1 MTDEPHATASRAPS
15 SAWVEPPD
23 PRPRIAELERQITE
37 LAGHLNAAQHRF
49 LMLIAQFDRISGWN
63 GGGTLSCAHWLN
75 WKCGIDLGAAREK
88 VRVAHALQALPMISA
103 AMAAGELSYSKVR
116 ALTRVATA
124 EIESDLLMM
133 ARHGTAQHVERLVRG
148 YRRAQ
153 EATERGR
160 EAQQWAE
167 RAVNWFH
174 DDDGSL
180 ALRARLPAE
189 AGAVLLRA
197 LEAAET
203 ATQTATEAA
212 AEAARR
218 AEVEA
223 TLAAAR
229 RAAWAAAGPAAAQTA
244 APGSAPA
251 PAPAAAE
258 HAGGADWPGPM
269 SGAAGSGRGRAGD
282 VSAETSCSAPV
293 GPSRGSAWP
302 EDERTFGQR
311 RADALVAMAESF
323 LKHGLEALR
332 AGERQQIVIHVD
344 AATLVQDEAGRC
356 EIEAGPAIAAETARR
371 LSCDA
376 SVLTL
381 VEDPQGQPLD
391 IGRKRR
397 TIPPAIG
404 RALRARDSGCRFP
417 GCGNRRFV
425 EAHHI
430 AHWARGGPTRLTN
443 LVLLCRF
450 HHRQV
455 HEGNVR
461 VRRLD
466 DGALQFSR
474 CSDGQPYEA
483 EVRGA
488 GSLAALLDEHQRQG
502 LRITAQTAATRWC
515 GERMDYGLA
524 VAGLL
529 LKRERA
535 LRERAAPS

>member
-1 MTDEPHATASRAPS
+1 
-15 SAWVEPPD
+15 
-23 PRPRIAELERQITE
+23 
-37 LAGHLNAAQHRF
+37 
-49 LMLIAQFDRISGWN
+49 
-63 GGGTLSCAHWLN
+63 
-75 WKCGIDLGAAREK
+75 
-88 VRVAHALQALPMISA
+88 
-103 AMAAGELSYSKVR
+103 
-116 ALTRVATA
+116 
-124 EIESDLLMM
+124 
-133 ARHGTAQHVERLVRG
+133 
-148 YRRAQ
+148 
-153 EATERGR
+153 
-160 EAQQWAE
+160 
-167 RAVNWFH
+167 
-174 DDDGSL
+174 
-180 ALRARLPAE
+180 
-189 AGAVLLRA
+189 
-197 LEAAET
+197 
-203 ATQTATEAA
+203 
-212 AEAARR
+212 
-218 AEVEA
+218 
-223 TLAAAR
+223 
-229 RAAWAAAGPAAAQTA
+229 
-244 APGSAPA
+244 
-251 PAPAAAE
+251 
-258 HAGGADWPGPM
+258 M

-282 VSAETSCSAPV
+282 VSAETCSASV
-293 GPSRGSAWP
+293 GWSRGSATWP

-425 EAHHI
+425 EGHHI

-474 CSDGQPYEA
+474 CSDGQPLEA
-483 EVRGA
+483 EVRGTA

-535 LRERAAPS
+535 LGERAPPD